1 MKKLFS
7 FAILSVLLFACQNDP
22 AASLEQKLTEL
33 DKAMGGAAVTDKSKA
48 DEFIK
53 ASEELATLVEKS
65 NPDKYINLMLKA
77 AGLAKTVQQPQKAIE
92 MYQKVV
98 DKYPQHKKAP
108 TALFMIGFV
117 QENDLNQLDQAKTT
131 YESFLA
137 KYPNDPDFTDDAQ
150 NALKQLGKSPEE
162 LIKEF
167 EQNAGQA
174 Q

>member
-1 MKKLFS
+1 MKKLLS
-7 FAILSVLLFACQNDP
+7 IAIFGLLLYACQQDP
-22 AASLEQKLTEL
+22 VVKLEQKLTEL
-33 DKAMGGAAVTDKSKA
+33 DAAMGGASVTDKAKA
-48 DEFIK
+48 EEFIK
-53 ASEELATLVEKS
+53 TSEELAGLLEKA
-65 NPDKYINLMLKA
+65 NPDKYVNLMLKA
-77 AGLAKTVQQPQKAIE
+77 AGLAKTIQQPEKAIAL
-92 MYQKVV
+92 YQMVM

-162 LIKEF
+162 LIREF
-167 EQNAGQA
+167 EQNAGQK